1 MSRDLEDEKREHGLT
16 QERLV
21 GAREILTELDLLNKE
36 SQEQLSIARK
46 EVADANEKIQ
56 ELKFQLST
64 VQITLPEASPKI
76 DDTISSALQDARQNW
91 FSCIQALNQIRGALV
106 PSFPEFDFSTADL
119 QSNIQLLVART
130 PSNYFQ
136 VLNERD
142 DFARAN
148 QDYAI
153 DLRAMRAENYK
164 LRVQLAKH
172 S

>member
-1 MSRDLEDEKREHGLT
+1 MNRDLEDEKREHGLT

-106 PSFPEFDFSTADL
+106 PSFPEFDFSG
-119 QSNIQLLVART
+119 QYNI
-130 PSNYFQ
+130 
-136 VLNERD
+136 
-142 DFARAN
+142 
-148 QDYAI
+148 
-153 DLRAMRAENYK
+153 
-164 LRVQLAKH
+164 H
-172 S
+172 